1 MVEHFYPGPLA
12 IDLDDSQ
19 TKQLSVRHPPR
30 RPCAAAVQ
38 VLDLLLRGE
47 AGAIAAIR
55 PRLEPLAIGIE
66 RRVPF
71 GDSEDLPSF
80 AVAAVASS
88 AASSSKLAIAAS
100 VSSSVIGVSLP
111 V

>member
-55 PRLEPLAIGIE
+55 SRLEPLRDPG
-66 RRVPF
+66 
-71 GDSEDLPSF
+71 
-80 AVAAVASS
+80 
-88 AASSSKLAIAAS
+88 
-100 VSSSVIGVSLP
+100 
-111 V
+111 